1 MDCSLTQLSIAWI
14 IKNQDVSTAILG
26 AMKPEQLKENLKALE
41 VSKKLTK
48 ELLEEIETIMK
59 NAPKG
64 ESDYF
69 NNFTT
74 LPIRRNVQEGINKTE
89 F

>member
-1 MDCSLTQLSIAWI
+1 MI
-14 IKNQDVSTAILG
+14 
-26 AMKPEQLKENLKALE
+26 ENLKALE

-48 ELLEEIETIMK
+48 EILEEIETIMK

-64 ESDYF
+64 EVDYF
-69 NNFTT
+69 NNFSSM
-74 LPIRRNVQEGINKTE
+74 PIRRNAQEGINKTE